1 MEWNTKLIDKQ
12 TSDIQNKKLIT
23 FSLAIVPLAMVLGN
37 SMLIPELPNLAEVLG
52 VSNFEIGL
60 LITFFSLSGGLSIPI
75 LGYLSDKYNR
85 KRILIY
91 SLLIYGTGGIIAGL
105 LALLNNPQIYSY
117 ILFARIIQGFGAG
130 GTYPLA
136 IALAGDIFNPQ
147 NRKQIL
153 GILEA
158 ANAFGKVVSPFLGAL
173 IALFFWPGLFFIYA
187 ILTLP
192 LAIIIYYFIPEPQPS
207 TIKINFKDYLIQITT
222 IITDKGSSFILY
234 LATSIVVLFI
244 LFGVLSF
251 VSETLSTVYNI
262 YGLTKAGLIA
272 IPIIAMVITA
282 YLMGLYLKRNNPQLN
297 YLLSSGL
304 LLDAISLLTLPF
316 LDGLILYLVL
326 IACVGIANGIVL
338 TVLNTIITSSSSE
351 SYRGGLTS
359 IYSSMRF
366 LGIAL
371 GPPVFTLLNQI
382 STFTM
387 FAIPALIA
395 MILSLF
401 AFFI

>member
-1 MEWNTKLIDKQ
+1 MIDKQ